1 MSGGNVHRRKS
12 PSEEL
17 SVGGKVRRRNC
28 PSEEK
33 SGSPDELLFKKRK
46 NRKETRRVLF
56 LIVTRSSTSR
66 FIIIGLRR
74 LMKGFVESR
83 VKCLKKCIWRPQF
96 NRWHDKSLIQV
107 TIVLH

>member
-33 SGSPDELLFKKRK
+33 SGSP
-46 NRKETRRVLF
+46 
-56 LIVTRSSTSR
+56 
-66 FIIIGLRR
+66 LRYT
-74 LMKGFVESR
+74 VITN
-83 VKCLKKCIWRPQF
+83 LKI
-96 NRWHDKSLIQV
+96 
-107 TIVLH
+107 